1 LLLSLLFVS
10 SLVTFSSCKSGEK
23 LSAYAIT
30 AEYDPESGTLTG
42 EEVFTYVNTTD
53 TEISVL
59 EFNLYPNAYR
69 EDAAYE
75 PVSAV
80 YRSVA
85 YYDGESYGNISV
97 GGVAGAERFEIGG
110 EDENILFVY
119 LENSVFPDETAEVTI
134 DFTVTLA
141 KVDHRTGIT
150 EKVVNLCN
158 FYPVLCVW
166 EEGKGYY
173 ECLYYSDG
181 DPFYSE
187 CASYSVKLT
196 VPTGYTVVASAA
208 GEGRETGGKTGEKT
222 TYTYTMPES
231 RDFAL
236 CIGKD
241 VKVLEKTAG
250 DTLVRYMYYDDE
262 GANDTLQTACKAI
275 DYFSEKFGE
284 YAYDS
289 YTMVQ
294 TGFCYG
300 GMEYPGMVLLSDGL
314 TGEDLAYTAVHET
327 AHQWWYAMVGNNQ
340 CEYAWMDEGLA
351 EYSTVLFYEQDP
363 DRGRTRK
370 ELVDTALTR
379 YRAYYGV
386 YGQIFGEIDTS
397 MSRNLG
403 KFVSEYEYVNLIYNK
418 GVMLFDALRSGVG
431 DARFFGGL
439 QDYFRTYCHKI
450 ALPEEM
456 IACFRRTGVDVEGL
470 FNGFVSGNDEI

>member
-1 LLLSLLFVS
+1 LLLTL
-10 SLVTFSSCKSGEK
+10 SLVTFSSCKQTEK

-30 AEYDPESGTLTG
+30 AEYDPESGVLTG
-42 EEVFTYVNTTD
+42 EEVVTYINTTD

-59 EFNLYPNAYR
+59 EFDLFPNAYR
-69 EDAAYE
+69 KDASYE
-75 PVSAV
+75 PVSSV

-85 YYDGESYGNISV
+85 YYDGESYGDISIGSV
-97 GGVAGAERFEIGG
+97 TGAERFEVGG

-119 LENSVFPDETAEVTI
+119 LTDSLFPDETAEVII

-141 KVDHRTGIT
+141 KVNHRTGIT
-150 EKVVNLCN
+150 ERVVNLCN

-173 ECLYYSDG
+173 ECVYYSDG

-187 CASYSVKLT
+187 CADYTVKLT
-196 VPTGYTVVASAA
+196 VPTGYTVVASAD
-208 GEGRETGGKTGEKT
+208 GEGREKGGKT
-222 TYTYTMPES
+222 TYAYTMPAS

-250 DTLVRYMYYDDE
+250 ETLVRYMYYDD
-262 GANDTLQTACKAI
+262 ANAEETLQTAC
-275 DYFSEKFGE
+275 DSLTFFSEKFGK
-284 YAYDS
+284 YVYDS
-289 YTMVQ
+289 YTLVQ

-300 GMEYPGMVLLSDGL
+300 GMEYPGMVLLSDAL
-314 TGEDLAYTAVHET
+314 TGENYSYTAVHET

-340 CEYAWMDEGLA
+340 CEDAWMDEGLA
-351 EYSTVLFYEQDP
+351 EYSTVLFYENYP
-363 DRGRTRK
+363 SYGFTR
-370 ELVDTALTR
+370 ENLVNTALTR
-379 YRAYYGV
+379 YKAYYGV

-418 GVMLFDALRSGVG
+418 GVMLFDTLRSGIG
-431 DARFFGGL
+431 DSRFYGGL
-439 QDYFRTYCHKI
+439 QDYFKTYCYKI
-450 ALPEEM
+450 ASPEEM
-456 IACFRRTGVDVEGL
+456 IACFRRTGVDVDGL
-470 FNGFVSGNDEI
+470 FESFIRGSDEI